1 MKIGMVTLRAL
12 GAIMVVLTGC
22 NRDGNVKS
30 GISKLE
36 EAFPGASAVAPAADS
51 SATENARRQFDV
63 NAYVSQAVSSLQRN
77 DHVGAVNILNAVQAQ
92 TNLTAQQ
99 HMAVHESIRS
109 VYADL
114 VARSARGDAKAKA
127 ALVELEKKLSQ

>member
-1 MKIGMVTLRAL
+1 MRIGTSTLPLL
-12 GAIMVVLTGC
+12 GLVIVVLNGC
-22 NRDGNVKS
+22 SRNGNVES

-36 EAFPGASAVAPAADS
+36 EAFPAASAAATTGAGTVTQSAP
-51 SATENARRQFDV
+51 RQTDV
-63 NAYVSQAVSSLQRN
+63 DAYVGQAVSSLQRN

-92 TNLTAQQ
+92 TNLTAKQ
-99 HMAVHESIRS
+99 HMAVHESIQK

-114 VARSARGDAKAKA
+114 VAQAARGDAKAKA